1 MIYFFKVFLK
11 IFIPLFL
18 FKGEY
23 YPDSKNIEL
32 DDFTIQ
38 KKQNILFIG
47 VDDLRPLINSYGYKN
62 MITPNIDKLA
72 KQGVQFNQAYT
83 NVAVCGASRA
93 SILTGVRGS
102 NSRFYRY
109 YSRADEDLPQ
119 AVTLAKLFKKNG
131 YTTASLGK
139 IYHHSNDNIDEWD
152 IHRSFQNHKS
162 YQNPKSNSETK
173 RRNERHPSTGAIKS
187 PAFEYADVEDD
198 AYNDGKLTNF
208 AIKTLEK
215 FKNDKDPFF
224 LAVGYISPHLPFIQP
239 QKYGNLYD
247 DNDLIFSNLRA
258 IPKNAPS
265 RANHEWTE
273 LRNAYLDIPQSGP
286 VSAEMEKDLIKSY
299 YASVSYMDAMVG
311 KLIQSLD
318 DLGLRENTTIIF
330 WSDHGFFLGEHGFWC
345 KHHTFNEAIH
355 VPLIVSSP
363 GMKKNV
369 QSDALVEYVDIY
381 PTLSEIAGLTPPD
394 YIHGKSFVPILK
406 NPDLE
411 FKQEIYSRYQ
421 FREVVQDKEFS
432 YHEILYYPKTQPDR
446 NGAKT
451 HIPGTKI
458 VVNQN
463 MLFDMKNDK
472 LQSVDI
478 SGDPNYKNIVE
489 RYSKKLKEMRDFS
502 EKSIF

>member
-1 MIYFFKVFLK
+1 MNFFILLVVFNSLLLLSSVELISDKKEITTELK
-11 IFIPLFL
+11 
-18 FKGEY
+18 
-23 YPDSKNIEL
+23 
-32 DDFTIQ
+32 

-62 MITPNIDKLA
+62 MVTPNIDNLA

-83 NVAVCGASRA
+83 NIAVCGASRA

-119 AVTLAKLFKKNG
+119 AVTLPKLFKKNG
-131 YTTASLGK
+131 YTTVSLGK
-139 IYHHSNDNIDEWD
+139 IYHDSNDNIDEWD
-152 IHRSFQNHKS
+152 IRRSFQNHKS
-162 YQNPKSNSETK
+162 YQNPKSKSETK
-173 RRNERHPSTGAIKS
+173 RRNERHPNTGAIKS
-187 PAFEYADVEDD
+187 PAFEYADVNDD

-208 AIKTLEK
+208 AIQTLEK
-215 FKNDKDPFF
+215 LKNSKDPFF

-239 QKYGNLYD
+239 KKYGDLYD
-247 DNDLIFSNLRA
+247 DNELILSKLKS
-258 IPKNAPS
+258 IPENAPS
-265 RANHEWTE
+265 RANHQWTE
-273 LRNAYLDIPQSGP
+273 LRNAYLDIPQAGP
-286 VSAEMEKDLIKSY
+286 VSDQMEKDLIKSY

-345 KHHTFNEAIH
+345 KHHTFQEAIH

-369 QSDALVEYVDIY
+369 QTEALVEYVDIY
-381 PTLSEIAGLTPPD
+381 TTISEIAGLSPPD

-406 NPDLE
+406 NPNLE
-411 FKQEIYSRYQ
+411 FKKEIYSRYQ
-421 FREVVQDKEFS
+421 FREVVQDKEYS
-432 YHEILYYPKTQPDR
+432 YHEILHYPKTQP
-446 NGAKT
+446 NKKGAKT

-458 VVNQN
+458 IVNQN
-463 MLFDMKNDK
+463 MLFDMKKDK
-472 LQSVDI
+472 RQSVDI
-478 SGDPNYKNIVE
+478 SEDPNYKNIVE
-489 RYSKKLKEMRDFS
+489 YYSKKLKEMRDFS
-502 EKSIF
+502 EKPIF